1 VSSAELCPVE
11 LDELGGLGIEL
22 EVDAAVVLVDA
33 GVLGGRAEDPRT
45 IGHDQRLG
53 DVARRQVTGRDP
65 LQHS

>member
-45 IGHDQRLG
+45 IGTTSASEMSRAAGHRS
-53 DVARRQVTGRDP
+53 RS